1 VAAGQSVTHDLAPD
15 RVAYLVPSTGSV
27 VVDGVAVRAV
37 EMITITATGAAELV
51 LVDVPA

>member
-1 VAAGQSVTHDLAPD
+1 VAAGQSVTLDLAPD
-15 RVAYLVPSTGSV
+15 WLACLVPSTGSV